1 MESAKQLAKLTKDSG
16 ADAIKFQILDSE
28 RLMADKSQI
37 FSYNYLVDKET
48 FRVETYEET
57 LFEILKRREMT
68 KDEWSELKQYC
79 DELDL
84 PFFATIAFEDEIEFV
99 KEIGCESIKIAS
111 ADVNYFELIRK
122 AAKTGLSIQLDTGN
136 STIGEVE
143 KAVEIVKV
151 TGNQKLIVH
160 HCPTGYPA
168 NLSAVNLNI
177 IKSLKTLFDFP
188 IAFSDHSP
196 GYDMDIAAVCLGA
209 DLLEKTITLDKT
221 QKSVEHIMSLEKK
234 EFNDFVKKISKIK
247 QALGVSSK
255 Y

>member
-111 ADVNYFELIRK
+111 ADVNYF
-122 AAKTGLSIQLDTGN
+122 
-136 STIGEVE
+136 
-143 KAVEIVKV
+143 
-151 TGNQKLIVH
+151 
-160 HCPTGYPA
+160 
-168 NLSAVNLNI
+168 
-177 IKSLKTLFDFP
+177 
-188 IAFSDHSP
+188 
-196 GYDMDIAAVCLGA
+196 
-209 DLLEKTITLDKT
+209 
-221 QKSVEHIMSLEKK
+221 
-234 EFNDFVKKISKIK
+234 
-247 QALGVSSK
+247 
-255 Y
+255 